1 MIYLDYAA
9 TSPTRA
15 CAIDAMN
22 DVMRH
27 AWGNPS
33 SIHEEGARAKAVLE
47 DARER
52 IAAILG
58 CRPSEILFTSGGT
71 ESDSTALFS
80 AAQAGRRAGR
90 RHIVSSAIEHH
101 AVLRPLE
108 RLAANGFD
116 VTFLP
121 PDRDG
126 AISADAV
133 RDALREDTCLVSV
146 MTANN
151 ETGVIQPVREI
162 GMLCRARGILFHTD
176 AVQTAGHLP
185 TLPAEIGCDTLAASA
200 HKFGGPRG
208 TGFLYVRRGAPL
220 IPLLLGGN
228 QERERRAG
236 TENVAAIA
244 GMAAALEESVR
255 AMHDEAERLAALRDR
270 LIAGLLAIPRSVL
283 NGHPANRLPNN
294 VNVSFEGVEGEPLI
308 LLLDERGIRASS
320 GAACSAGALEPSHV
334 LTAMGQPPVLAVG
347 SLRLTLGEDTDEDA
361 VRQTV
366 DAVRDVVA
374 RLRSQSPDWQAKTAG
389 ERAFLLP

>member
-9 TSPTRA
+9 TAPMRE

-22 DVMRH
+22 DVMRQ

-52 IAAILG
+52 IAAHLG
-58 CRPSEILFTSGGT
+58 CRPPEILFTSGGT
-71 ESDSTALFS
+71 ESDSTAVYS
-80 AAQAGRRAGR
+80 AAEAGRYAGR
-90 RHIVSSAIEHH
+90 MHIVSAMIEHH

-108 RLAANGFD
+108 RLAQRGFD
-116 VTFLP
+116 VTLLP

-126 AISADAV
+126 IVQAEAV
-133 RDALREDTCLVSV
+133 REAIREDTCLVAV

-151 ETGVIQPVREI
+151 ETGAIQPIREI
-162 GMLCRARGILFHTD
+162 GELCRARGIPFHTD
-176 AVQTAGHLP
+176 AVQAAGHIP
-185 TLPAEIGCDTLAASA
+185 MNPGEIGCDTLAASA

-208 TGFLYVRRGAPL
+208 AGFLYVRRGLSFVPF
-220 IPLLLGGN
+220 LLGGG

-244 GMAAALEESVR
+244 GMAAAFDESL
-255 AMHDEAERLAALRDR
+255 AGAAQENARLTVLRDR
-270 LIAGLLAIPRSVL
+270 LAAGLTRIPKSTL
-283 NGHPANRLPNN
+283 NGHPQKRLTNN
-294 VNVSFEGVEGEPLI
+294 VNVSFEGVEGEPLL

-334 LTAMGQPPVLAVG
+334 LTAMGIPSELAVG
-347 SLRLTLGEDTDEDA
+347 SLRLTLGPDTDEDA
-361 VRQTV
+361 VDTV
-366 DAVRDVVA
+366 IEAVRDTVE
-374 RLRSQSPDWQAKTAG
+374 RLRTQSPEWQAKCEG
-389 ERAFLLP
+389 RRAFLL

>member
-80 AAQAGRRAGR
+80 AAPAGRRAGR

-162 GMLCRARGILFHTD
+162 GMLCRARGIPFHTD

-334 LTAMGQPPVLAVG
+334 LTSMGIPSELAVG
-347 SLRLTLGEDTDEDA
+347 SLRLTLGPDTDEDA
-361 VRQTV
+361 VDTV
-366 DAVRDVVA
+366 IEAVRDTVE
-374 RLRSQSPDWQAKTAG
+374 RLRTQSPEWQAKCEG
-389 ERAFLLP
+389 RRAFLL